1 MIKGIII
8 NPYEESFEYTYLS
21 DELNDKEISIVCN
34 CKRFVKRSFVNTKT
48 FTFRDQLKG
57 YEGVELFNDPILYEN
72 AIGFQEHNQ
81 RYFKINIGDIPR
93 MCAGICLLIQ
103 GNNDKFLNA
112 YEPMTIETVEDLVT
126 WVHPSYI
133 EGNELC

>member
-8 NPYEESFEYTYLS
+8 NPHDESFVYTYLS
-21 DELNDKEISIVCN
+21 DELNDKEISIICN
-34 CKRFVKRSFVNTKT
+34 CERFVKRSFVNTKT
-48 FTFRDQLKG
+48 FTIH
-57 YEGVELFNDPILYEN
+57 DPILYEN

-93 MCAGICLLIQ
+93 ICAGICLLIQ

-126 WVHPSYI
+126 WIHPSYI
-133 EGNELC
+133 EGNDLC